1 MMHNVLPTFMDVL
14 DAASRLNNQA
24 FKTPI
29 LSSTTLNE
37 LKLKGA
43 RCFFKCE
50 NFQRSGAFKFRGA
63 FSALGELDE
72 DKKSRG
78 VVAFSSGNHAQAVA
92 LSGSILGI
100 KTTIVM
106 PLDAPELKVKATQSY
121 GGNIVFYDRHTE
133 DRVAIGRR
141 LADEHGL
148 TLIHPYDNKWVIAG
162 QGTAAKELFDEV
174 GSLDYLFVC
183 VGGGGLI
190 SGSAL
195 SAKALSPQCR
205 IYGVEPEAGNDAQ
218 MSLQSGSIVKIAT
231 PITIADGAQTQYI
244 GDLTFEIMKSHVEGI
259 ITVTDEELINC
270 MRFFAE
276 RMKIIVEPTGCLGL
290 AGLLKLAENPPP
302 GFSLDS
308 NTKIGVIVSGG
319 NVDLIRFADLIKGSN

>member
-1 MMHNVLPTFMDVL
+1 MLPTFDDVL
-14 DAASRLNNQA
+14 VAASRLNDQV
-24 FKTPI
+24 FRTPI
-29 LSSTTLNE
+29 LSSSTLNTY
-37 LKLKGA
+37 KLKGA
-43 RCFFKCE
+43 QCFLKCE

-63 FSALGELDE
+63 FTALSELSE
-72 DKKSRG
+72 EKKSRG

-92 LSGSILGI
+92 LSGNILGI

-106 PLDAPELKVKATQSY
+106 PSDAPELKVKATQSY
-121 GGNIVFYDRHTE
+121 GGNIVFYDRQKE

-141 LADEHGL
+141 LADEHGF

-162 QGTAAKELFDEV
+162 HGTAAKELFEEV
-174 GSLDYLFVC
+174 GPLDYLFVC

-195 SAKALSPQCR
+195 STKALSPQCR
-205 IYGVEPEAGNDAQ
+205 IFGVEPVAGNDAQ

-231 PITIADGAQTQYI
+231 PVTIADGAQTQYI
-244 GDLTFEIMKSHVEGI
+244 GDLTFEIMRTHIEGI
-259 ITVTDEELINC
+259 ITVTDEELVDC
-270 MRFFAE
+270 MHFFAE

-290 AGLLKLAENPPP
+290 AGLLKLAADPPP

-308 NTKIGVIVSGG
+308 NTKVGVIVSGG
-319 NVDLIRFADLIKGSN
+319 NVDLIRFGELIKARV